1 MRSIA
6 SVMSRT
12 RATAGW
18 HCTIRGAVSLSRKP
32 AQLISAATRLPLLAV
47 PLFLAVGAQAA
58 GTRGLLWGLLCVFLT
73 SGLSLIYLAYLA
85 RSGKVSDPRSITRSE
100 RVRPLRVV
108 AALHAGAFVT
118 VTLLGA
124 PAPLRA
130 ALLSYALA
138 TLLFALLTPHIN
150 LSLHAAGV
158 TGAAV
163 CLVYVFGAWAL
174 PAVLLV
180 PLVWWARSVLGR
192 HTPAELALGVLVGG
206 GATLVAFQLVG

>member
-1 MRSIA
+1 MVSP
-6 SVMSRT
+6 VRT
-12 RATAGW
+12 KLANT
-18 HCTIRGAVSLSRKP
+18 
-32 AQLISAATRLPLLAV
+32 ISAATRLPLLAA
-47 PLFLAVGAQAA
+47 PLFLAVGAEAA
-58 GTRGLLWGLLCVFLT
+58 GTPGLLWGLFCLFLT
-73 SGLSLIYLAYLA
+73 SGLSLVYLAYLA
-85 RSGKVSDPRSITRSE
+85 RSGKVRDPRSIPRAE

-108 AALHAGAFVT
+108 AALHAGAFLI

-138 TLLFALLTPHIN
+138 TVLFSLLTPLTN

-158 TGAAV
+158 SGTVV

-180 PLVWWARSVLGR
+180 PLVWWARTVLGR
-192 HTPAELALGVLVGG
+192 HTPSELALGVLVGG
-206 GATLVAFQLVG
+206 GATGLAFQLVG

>member
-1 MRSIA
+1 
-6 SVMSRT
+6 
-12 RATAGW
+12 
-18 HCTIRGAVSLSRKP
+18 VSLARKP

-58 GTRGLLWGLLCVFLT
+58 GWRGLLWGLLCLFLT
-73 SGLSLIYLAYLA
+73 SGLSLAYLAHLA
-85 RSGKVSDPRSITRSE
+85 RSGKVRDPRSIPQTE

-108 AALHAGAFVT
+108 AALHAAAFVI
-118 VTLLGA
+118 VSLLDA

-138 TLLFALLTPHIN
+138 TLLFALLTPVTN
-150 LSLHAAGV
+150 LSLHTAGV
-158 TGAAV
+158 SGTAV
-163 CLVYVFGAWAL
+163 CLVYVFGAWGL
-174 PAVLLV
+174 PALLIV

-192 HTPAELALGVLVGG
+192 HTPVELALGVLVGG